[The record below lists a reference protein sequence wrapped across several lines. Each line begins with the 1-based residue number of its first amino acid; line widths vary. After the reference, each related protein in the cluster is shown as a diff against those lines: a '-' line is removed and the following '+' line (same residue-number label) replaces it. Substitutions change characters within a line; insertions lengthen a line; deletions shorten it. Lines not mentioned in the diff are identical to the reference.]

1 MNKQRLLKVLLG
13 PHVSEKTN
21 LVHDKHQQIT
31 FKVLRD
37 ATKLEVKSAVE
48 MLFDVKVTEVTTIV
62 AKGKEKRF
70 GQKTGRRQDW
80 KKAIVSLAAGSDIN
94 FAGAE

>member
-1 MNKQRLLKVLLG
+1 VNKQRLLKVLLG

-21 LVHDKHQQIT
+21 GVHDKHQQIT
-31 FKVLRD
+31 FKVARD

-48 MLFDVKVTEVTTIV
+48 LLFDVKVTEVTTIV
-62 AKGKEKRF
+62 TKGKVKRF

-80 KKAIVSLAAGSDIN
+80 KKAYVSLAAGSDIN